1 MGGFPRYDNLKKSEG
16 EKQLLIMPTWR
27 KDIVLPKD
35 QAKGV
40 RPYNPKFKDSEY
52 FSRYNALI
60 NDERLIEFAKK
71 NNYKIT
77 FFPHPDIQQQ
87 IVDFEKHD
95 YVEFADYNSSYQMLF
110 NSSNIMI
117 TDFSSVAFDF
127 AYEKKPVIYYQ
138 YEKSYHF
145 KLDYYDYKKWGLV
158 MY

>member
-16 EKQLLIMPTWR
+16 EKRLLIMPTWR

-77 FFPHPDIQQQ
+77 FFRTQ
-87 IVDFEKHD
+87 IF
-95 YVEFADYNSSYQMLF
+95 
-110 NSSNIMI
+110 SNR
-117 TDFSSVAFDF
+117 
-127 AYEKKPVIYYQ
+127 
-138 YEKSYHF
+138 
-145 KLDYYDYKKWGLV
+145 L
-158 MY
+158 